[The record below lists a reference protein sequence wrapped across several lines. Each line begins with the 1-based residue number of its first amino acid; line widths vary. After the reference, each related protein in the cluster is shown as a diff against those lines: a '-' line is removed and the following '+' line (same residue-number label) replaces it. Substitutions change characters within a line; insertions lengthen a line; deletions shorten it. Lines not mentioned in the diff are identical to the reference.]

1 MNFDYSDDQ
10 KFLKNEARKFL
21 EARCT
26 SAAVRKVLTASQA
39 YFFMPFGAGAGRAGI
54 PDIVAL
60 KGGHM
65 FGIECKAGK
74 GQVTALQQREL
85 DAIAAHGGT
94 ALVIN
99 ETNINTLQE
108 ALNAQKET

>member
-1 MNFDYSDDQ
+1 MTTP
-10 KFLKNEARKFL
+10 EAKVK
-21 EARCT
+21 
-26 SAAVRKVLTASQA
+26 AAVRRVLKDAEA

-54 PDIVAL
+54 PDIIAL

-85 DAIAAHGGT
+85 DAIRAHGGT
-94 ALVIN
+94 TIVVR
-99 ETNINTLQE
+99 EDNIDELKE
-108 ALNAQKET
+108 VLNAKS